1 LLLVAHRL
9 FIVYGQVKQGRRLYV
24 GASARCL
31 DSESPVIRC
40 LAADRDGR
48 RLQLTSAMHLVHVP
62 RYTPWSHQVID
73 IDIAR

>member
-1 LLLVAHRL
+1 
-9 FIVYGQVKQGRRLYV
+9 V